1 MSTLIDDAKK
11 AVIFGED
18 VTQGLDLGS
27 IAIVCE
33 LVEIKDGAAKLRIV
47 MRSTTGSFGDR
58 VQEDVHLYPGYSL
71 TLANLHR
78 LFTMSVT

>member
-1 MSTLIDDAKK
+1 MSALDAKK

-33 LVEIKDGAAKLRIV
+33 LVEIKDGAARLRII
-47 MRSTTGSFGDR
+47 MRSTTGSFRDR
-58 VQEDVHLYPGYSL
+58 VQDDVHLYPGCSL
-71 TLANLHR
+71 TLAELNR
-78 LFTMSVT
+78 LFMMSVS